1 LILYLDT
8 SALVKLYVEEP
19 GSSEVRHAIAQAERV
34 VTHGIAYV
42 EARAAFRR
50 RAADATDA
58 DALQRWRRDFEADWP
73 KFDVVGAAQT
83 LLHRA
88 GELADLLSLRGYDAV
103 HLAAAEALHQRLGT
117 SHLLVFGAYDKRLA
131 LAAQS
136 LGIDVFPSE
145 P

>member
-8 SALVKLYVEEP
+8 SALVKLYVEEQ
-19 GSSEVRHAIAQAERV
+19 GSGQVRHAIENAERV

-50 RAADATDA
+50 RATDA
-58 DALQRWRRDFEADWP
+58 PDADTLQRWRRDFEADWP
-73 KFDVVGAAQT
+73 KLDVVGAVQT

-88 GELADLLSLRGYDAV
+88 GELADLLSLRAYDAV
-103 HLAAAEALHQRLGT
+103 HLAAAEALHHKLGA
-117 SHLLVFGAYDKRLA
+117 SHALVFAVFDKRLA

-136 LGIDVFPSE
+136 LGLSVFPTES
-145 P
+145 

>member
-8 SALVKLYVEEP
+8 SALVKLYVEEH

-50 RAADATDA
+50 RAADAPDA

-73 KFDVVGAAQT
+73 KLDVVDPAPA

-88 GELADLLSLRGYDAV
+88 GELADLLSLRAYDAV
-103 HLAAAEALHQRLGT
+103 HLAAAEALHQRLGA
-117 SHLLVFGAYDKRLA
+117 SHSLVFAVYDKRLA

-136 LGIDVFPSE
+136 LGLRVFPPE
-145 P
+145 I

>member
-8 SALVKLYVEEP
+8 SALVKLYVEEH

-42 EARAAFRR
+42 EARAAFR
-50 RAADATDA
+50 ADATDA

-88 GELADLLSLRGYDAV
+88 GELADLLSLRAYDAV

>member
-19 GSSEVRHAIAQAERV
+19 GSREVRHAITQAQRV
-34 VTHGIAYV
+34 VTHGVAYV
-42 EARAAFRR
+42 EARAAFRQ
-50 RAADATDA
+50 RAANAPYA
-58 DALQRWRRDFEADWP
+58 DTLQSWRRDFEADWP
-73 KFDVVGAAQT
+73 KFDVVDAAQT

-88 GELADLLSLRGYDAV
+88 GELADLLSLRAYDAA
-103 HLAAAEALHQRLGT
+103 HLSAAEALHQRLGA
-117 SHLLVFGAYDKRLA
+117 SHPLLFAAYDKRLA

-136 LGIDVFPSE
+136 LGLRAFPSE